1 MDAEAL
7 DEGGSEG
14 TPAPPAPDG
23 PLPPAPSPDAEGPS
37 APDAGMGGLSLPY
50 QIAAVVAL
58 AAVLVVACVHVTMVF
73 LHVAPANAVTKQ
85 HGEAVGDWIYPEFEQ
100 NWKLF
105 APNPLQQNVAVQA
118 RAEIRT
124 SDGGTR
130 ETGWYNLSARDGAAI
145 DGNLVPSHTQQNEL
159 RRAWDF
165 YTSSHDRGDKPNG
178 LRGDLSERYLRRVVV
193 LRLADELAGEP
204 AGGPAGGTIER
215 LRIRSATTN
224 VQPPPWSDEKV
235 SKKPVYRELP
245 WWNVPTDDLEVQAR

>member
-7 DEGGSEG
+7 DEGRGEG
-14 TPAPPAPDG
+14 THALPGPAVPGGGERDSG
-23 PLPPAPSPDAEGPS
+23 I
-37 APDAGMGGLSLPY
+37 GGLSLPY

-85 HGEAVGDWIYPEFEQ
+85 HGEVVGDWIYPEFEQ

-105 APNPLQQNVAVQA
+105 APDPLQQNVAVQA

-124 SDGGTR
+124 SGGGTR
-130 ETGWYNLSARDGAAI
+130 ETGWFSLSARDGAAI

-165 YTSSHDRGDKPNG
+165 YTSSHDRKDRANG

-193 LRLADELAGEP
+193 LRLSQALENEP
-204 AGGPAGGTIER
+204 SGPDGGTLTR
-215 LRIRSATTN
+215 LRVRSSTVN

-235 SKKPVYRELP
+235 DSKPVYRELP
-245 WWNVPTDDLEVQAR
+245 WWTVPSDDLEVRKR